1 MTICPKCD
9 YERRPE
15 DDGFTPEGECPKC
28 GLIYE
33 KFRPA
38 AFSVYREPASPPR
51 QAKAHGP
58 KVFKALLLVGLA
70 LISWYGWQH
79 YPKILKKTGAI
90 FAKSDF
96 VAIPK
101 VKGAQP
107 NEVIVFGPD

>member
-15 DDGFTPEGECPKC
+15 DDGLTPEGECPKC

-33 KFRPA
+33 KFRSA
-38 AFSVYREPASPPR
+38 AFSGYREPASTPV
-51 QAKAHGP
+51 QARGHGA
-58 KVFKALLLVGLA
+58 KVFKALLLVGIA
-70 LISWYGWQH
+70 LISWYGWHH
-79 YPKILKKTGAI
+79 YPKVLKLGAI
-90 FAKSDF
+90 FTKSDF

-107 NEVIVFGPD
+107 NEVIVFGPT